1 MQEPS
6 QSKKLELRISY
17 LKNIQAPY
25 EANHYYNLD
34 SAQRDASITPGP
46 IYENRYTSLIG
57 NLPRVYFVQPEHERS
72 QTRHT
77 ASTRCPKN
85 LHRLKA

>member
-25 EANHYYNLD
+25 ETNHYYNLD
-34 SAQRDASITPGP
+34 SAQRDASITPRTDLWKP
-46 IYENRYTSLIG
+46 
-57 NLPRVYFVQPEHERS
+57 
-72 QTRHT
+72 
-77 ASTRCPKN
+77 
-85 LHRLKA
+85 LHLSYW

>member
-1 MQEPS
+1 MKPTIITT
-6 QSKKLELRISY
+6 L
-17 LKNIQAPY
+17 IQRNVMRALP
-25 EANHYYNLD
+25 
-34 SAQRDASITPGP
+34 PGP

-57 NLPRVYFVQPEHERS
+57 NLPRVYFVQPKHERS